1 MKKNNR
7 ILLKAVAILLCLV
20 LITTC
25 VVSSTLAKFV
35 IEKEV
40 GVPVKFKNFGVTM
53 RVKGGNSSGTTST
66 EITQLDA
73 KSVTV
78 TYDALEVYPG
88 YDNKNLVLFT
98 FDGTLTVPA
107 TLKVTVNVE
116 LDDEVFYISK
126 DAFPDVGTDA
136 DDYPRANA
144 ANMPLNFIV
153 GSVYSKDSNSITN
166 SGVSSSWAQARDVTI
181 LANNIEKTICSN
193 LRNSYNIKGSD
204 IKPDA
209 NNDYYVTKDFA
220 ANYTFKTPDA
230 SDISYIP
237 PFGIKYD
244 SDSNY
249 RYGCG
254 FGIGINWPI
263 GISTIPNYQRDP
275 NYDIVETWIADKIAK
290 KQAEAA
296 ESGETYTPMRITFTV
311 SLEQTG
317 T

>member
-1 MKKNNR
+1 MNKNNR
-7 ILLKAVAILLCLV
+7 IFLKIVAMLLCLV

-53 RVKGGNSSGTTST
+53 QVKNASKVEST
-66 EITQLDA
+66 LDA

-78 TYDALEVYPG
+78 TYDAIELYPG

-126 DAFPDVGTDA
+126 DAFPELGTAANA
-136 DDYPRANA
+136 DPRADA
-144 ANMPLNFIV
+144 YNMPLSFNVGTVYEV
-153 GSVYSKDSNSITN
+153 GSNNIT
-166 SGVSSSWAQARDVTI
+166 GVGFPTDWITSSSGSYLET
-181 LANNIEKTICSN
+181 LIEESIGGK
-193 LRNSYNIKGSD
+193 LRGSIKIDTSKGTD
-204 IKPDA
+204 T
-209 NNDYYVTKDFA
+209 NNDYYVTKNFA
-220 ANYTFKTPDA
+220 KNYTFKTPNP
-230 SDISYIP
+230 SDDGTSYTP
-237 PFGIKYD
+237 PFGTKYD
-244 SDSNY
+244 SDSNF
-249 RYGCG
+249 RFGCG
-254 FGIGINWPI
+254 FGFGIFWPSRLA
-263 GISTIPNYQRDP
+263 GTSTQDQQ
-275 NYDIVETWIADKIAK
+275 YDIVETWIANKIAE
-290 KQAEAA
+290 KQAEAVKN
-296 ESGETYTPMRITFTV
+296 GETYTPMKITFTV